1 MKNFLFLVFVFL
13 SSFLSAQTDTVS
25 VSGEITLTINYSRTL
40 QEMID
45 AGNYDWVDNY
55 FTEKGSLLLDSIGS
69 SEASVSV
76 KIFKL
81 KGFIFSED
89 AVAEML
95 KDGFRPATLAELLA
109 LGEAYP
115 EIQKEN
121 PIIALYSVYFV
132 PVLFSDNDRSL
143 GITGHGLWGSGYRFL
158 GVRK

>member
-121 PIIALYSVYFV
+121 PIIALYSVYFKY
-132 PVLFSDNDRSL
+132 
-143 GITGHGLWGSGYRFL
+143 IFL
-158 GVRK
+158 